1 MTLTTKTHPHLLL
14 AYGTLKREYGNSRV
28 FGTGGGQFV
37 GKATTEDKFVMTTAG
52 FPRVYKTDRFSFEL
66 VSAHAGKV
74 FGDLW
79 RVNDEALASCDRI
92 EGHPNWYCREEVDV
106 WAGNGPAVIVKAW
119 LYIMKAEGLS
129 GDVMT
134 PDENG
139 VLDWHQQDRWVAK

>member
-28 FGTGGGQFV
+28 FGTGGGQFA
-37 GKATTEDKFVMTTAG
+37 GNGTTEDTFIMTTAG
-52 FPRVYKTDRFSFEL
+52 FPRVYTPDRFSFEL

-79 RVNDEALASCDRI
+79 RANDEALASCDRI

-106 WAGNGPAVIVKAW
+106 RIDSDTVVKAW

-134 PDENG
+134 PDKNG
-139 VLDWHQQDRWVAK
+139 ILDWQGGVWP